1 MIQSV
6 FQKEVSGAER
16 TMAQGARGW
25 TSPRNETM
33 RPELHWRQDG
43 FERTGPAM
51 YKEGKINKIQQCG
64 E

>member
-1 MIQSV
+1 
-6 FQKEVSGAER
+6 
-16 TMAQGARGW
+16 MAQGARGW

-43 FERTGPAM
+43 FERIGPAM